1 MTKLTAIIA
10 STSGH
15 TEFVLDTVLHHW
27 KNVMPHMTVRT
38 VRAELA
44 TADDFL
50 NCDVLLLGSGT
61 WNTGGIE
68 GQLNPH
74 MHALLFERMTNI
86 DLQKKPVLLISLGDD
101 RYYFTTRCTER
112 FMEFLK
118 KANGTSLTMPLVILN
133 EPYDKVEKMK
143 KWADGAVKK
152 ISDDTHYPS

>member
-1 MTKLTAIIA
+1 MRSLTAIIA

-15 TEFVLDTVLHHW
+15 TEFVLDTVLQYW
-27 KNVMPHMTVRT
+27 KDVVPNLAVRT

-44 TADDFL
+44 TAEDLL

-74 MHALLFERMTNI
+74 MHALLFERVKNI

-112 FMEFLK
+112 FMEFMK
-118 KANGTSLTMPLVILN
+118 KANGTSLSMPLVILN
-133 EPYDKVEKMK
+133 EPYDKVERIK
-143 KWADGAVKK
+143 KWAEATAAKMR
-152 ISDDTHYPS
+152 T